1 MSYYQGTQLYYH
13 GRPPSYATVVTDGNV
28 MITGG
33 LGAGTI
39 IKLADW
45 LILANGEEI
54 HEACTPLPPTVLNQM
69 AEAKSVAKPVAEPVA
84 EPVSKPKSEVKLIT
98 SLECGCRS
106 DGLLCDTH
114 LYE

>member
-13 GRPPSYATVVTDGNV
+13 GSNPSYATVVTDGNV
-28 MITGG
+28 MITFG

-45 LILANGEEI
+45 LLLSRGEKV
-54 HEACTPLPPTVLNQM
+54 HEAFTALNPADSVPITIVKQTEREKWEAS
-69 AEAKSVAKPVAEPVA
+69 AETDERGIKHYS
-84 EPVSKPKSEVKLIT
+84 
-98 SLECGCRS
+98 CGCTS